1 MVMLVVSDPGT
12 FLFFD
17 ISFAYILTAFM
28 LFISTMPFHGHGD
41 VFPLCRAWCET
52 LSYQNTLR

>member
-41 VFPLCRAWCET
+41 VFPLCRAW
-52 LSYQNTLR
+52 L